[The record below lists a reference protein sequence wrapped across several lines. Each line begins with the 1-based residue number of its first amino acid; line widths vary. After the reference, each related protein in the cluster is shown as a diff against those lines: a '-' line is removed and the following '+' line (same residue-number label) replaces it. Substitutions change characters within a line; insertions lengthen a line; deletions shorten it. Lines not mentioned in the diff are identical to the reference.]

1 MRNIKKYMLTI
12 IMLLPM
18 LIMMVHDIIP
28 HHDHQLAHQCVVTN
42 TNTHNHNININD
54 HSDHSKHTISGICV
68 HHQHKS
74 DQDHCCHLQHHRL
87 QQELK
92 FQIFLVGDLIRLDTQ
107 QEEIKTKFFVW
118 NTSPFQTPE
127 RIVLGLRAPP
137 AILS

>member
-1 MRNIKKYMLTI
+1 MLTI
-12 IMLLPM
+12 VMLLPM

-28 HHDHQLAHQCVVTN
+28 HHNHQNAHQCVISD
-42 TNTHNHNININD
+42 TNTHDHNINCDD
-54 HSDHSKHTISGICV
+54 HSDHSKQPISGICV

-74 DQDHCCHLQHHRL
+74 DQGHCCLLHHNRL

-107 QEEIKTKFFVW
+107 LEEIKTKFFVW
-118 NTSPFQTPE
+118 NTSPFQNPE

-137 AILS
+137 VILS